1 MLVPGANH
9 VDIAESVSIA
19 LDLVMIRRSSASIL
33 PRIDE
38 EGELLAPLFTKPRR
52 RTAVVEREPDE
63 EWNTSYPAR
72 MILTIFRTMLK
83 RLWQAELGMCNF
95 STVLARLNAKIVRTR
110 GNTHVATLQIWRDDG
125 REAEWIHMMTRGPG
139 EPRAT
144 TASEPAYALV
154 KGGPSIHL
162 VLREILNGKV
172 LEALDWDRYK
182 RHQKLMIGEQTPA
195 NACIARSR

>member
-1 MLVPGANH
+1 MPTG
-9 VDIAESVSIA
+9 
-19 LDLVMIRRSSASIL
+19 
-33 PRIDE
+33 
-38 EGELLAPLFTKPRR
+38 PLR
-52 RTAVVEREPDE
+52 
-63 EWNTSYPAR
+63 
-72 MILTIFRTMLK
+72 
-83 RLWQAELGMCNF
+83 ELGMCNF
-95 STVLARLNAKIVRTR
+95 STVLARLNAKIVQTR

-195 NACIARSR
+195 NAWYLCAVLRCLGIDARVMHSGSSNKARGDMVRLFNKPKSTFKCLIMMFDMGGTGLNVHHANDRVVITSIARSR

>member
-1 MLVPGANH
+1 MPTG
-9 VDIAESVSIA
+9 
-19 LDLVMIRRSSASIL
+19 
-33 PRIDE
+33 
-38 EGELLAPLFTKPRR
+38 PLR
-52 RTAVVEREPDE
+52 
-63 EWNTSYPAR
+63 
-72 MILTIFRTMLK
+72 
-83 RLWQAELGMCNF
+83 ELGMCNF
-95 STVLARLNAKIVRTR
+95 STVLARLNAKIVQTR

-182 RHQKLMIGEQTPA
+182 RHQKLMIGSRRPPMPG
-195 NACIARSR
+195 IFVRSCVIWALMPG